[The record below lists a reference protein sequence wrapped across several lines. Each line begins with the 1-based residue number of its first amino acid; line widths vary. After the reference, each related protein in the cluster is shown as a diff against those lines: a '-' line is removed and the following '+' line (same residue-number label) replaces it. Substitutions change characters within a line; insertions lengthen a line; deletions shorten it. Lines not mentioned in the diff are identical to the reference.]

1 MTWFQK
7 LNVSTKLLTVFSLI
21 VAMTFSLGLYTTV
34 QLGTLASET
43 SEMKI
48 SWLPSVLTLSDIS
61 NDIQTYRRWELRSLL
76 QTSQEESQALESQM
90 AQKKTDVAKRMN
102 SYVPLI
108 TSTEERSLY
117 DRFVK
122 AWSNYQFTSSHLKS
136 LLSANKHKEAILY
149 SENECRTAF
158 AETLSMLDADREL
171 NAKGAYAGATHN
183 AEVTNITRN
192 VIISINF
199 GIVLVAI
206 IAGYLVK
213 TAILRQL
220 GTEPTVLA
228 ELAEKVAHGK
238 LEQIDDLHR
247 TQRTGVYADMLDMT
261 TRLIKVVRAVRSA
274 SDTIASGSEELT
286 ASAETL
292 SHGANQQSNDT
303 GQAAASVEEIAKSV
317 SKNAKSAIQTE
328 EIAKRAAETAR
339 QSSEAVGET
348 AIAMSEVASKITIVQ
363 EIARQTNMLALNAAI
378 EAARAGEHGKGF
390 SVVATE
396 VRKLAET
403 SQRAAGEI
411 NELSTKSVVTA
422 KKANELLTK
431 MVPEILQTAKLVQ
444 DIANLSRGQDE
455 EAKKVS
461 EAIQQLDNVVRQNAA
476 ASEELTATAGSLSSE
491 ATRLQST
498 ISYFD
503 ITTAKVTGVPR
514 ATTSLTRHVAKQF
527 PRSEVSNDTYST
539 VAQSGLIPSAY
550 PLALEPPGSA
560 TGTHDLSNAPPIK
573 GGE

>member
-7 LNVSTKLLTVFSLI
+7 LNISTKLITVFSLI

-34 QLGTLASET
+34 QLGSLASET
-43 SEMKI
+43 REMKT
-48 SWLPSVLTLSDIS
+48 SWIPSVLVLSDIA

-76 QTSQEESQALESQM
+76 QTSQEESQTLESQM
-90 AQKKTDVAKRMN
+90 VQKKADIAKRMN

-108 TSTEERSLY
+108 TSAEEHGLY

-122 AWSNYQFTSSHLKS
+122 AWSSYQSTSSHLKS
-136 LLSANKHKEAILY
+136 LLAANKTKEAIAY

-158 AETLSMLDADREL
+158 SETLSILDAGREL

-183 AEVTNITRN
+183 AETTNITRN
-192 VIISINF
+192 VIVSINF

-206 IAGYLVK
+206 IAGYFVR
-213 TAILRQL
+213 TTILRQL

-228 ELAEKVAHGK
+228 ELAETVAHGK
-238 LEQIDDLHR
+238 LEEVDELQRNL
-247 TQRTGVYADMLDMT
+247 RTGVYADMLDMT
-261 TRLIKVVRAVRSA
+261 TRLIKVVRAARSA
-274 SDTIASGSEELT
+274 SDTIASGSEELS

-292 SHGANQQSNDT
+292 SHGANQQSSDA
-303 GQAAASVEEIAKSV
+303 GQAAASVEEIAGSV
-317 SKNAKSAIQTE
+317 SQNAAKAIQTE

-339 QSSEAVGET
+339 QSSEVVGET
-348 AIAMSEVASKITIVQ
+348 AIAMSEVASKITVVQ

-422 KKANELLTK
+422 KRASELLNK
-431 MVPEILQTAKLVQ
+431 MVPEILQTAKLVH
-444 DIANLSRGQDE
+444 DIANLSRGQNE

-476 ASEELTATAGSLSSE
+476 ASEELTATAGSLSGE
-491 ATRLQST
+491 AMRLQST

-503 ITTAKVTGVPR
+503 IITSKVIEAPRTTINRTHPE
-514 ATTSLTRHVAKQF
+514 TTPF
-527 PRSEVSNDTYST
+527 PHSETDSDAYLP

-550 PLALEPPGSA
+550 PVSLESTSSS
-560 TGTHDLSNAPPIK
+560 TGTHDPSDALPTK